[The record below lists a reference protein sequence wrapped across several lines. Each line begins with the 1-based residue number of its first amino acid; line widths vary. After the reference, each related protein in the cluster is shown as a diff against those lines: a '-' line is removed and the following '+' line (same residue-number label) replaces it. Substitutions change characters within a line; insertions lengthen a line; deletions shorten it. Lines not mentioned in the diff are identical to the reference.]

1 MTPQV
6 RTGIHREVAQSRTKP
21 HRRLS
26 STGVGS
32 TRPVL
37 TIAVSDERMLR
48 LDHARRM
55 TWMDRP
61 PISTV
66 FRRREHAEVNE
77 HRLRRIVERG
87 EAVRIA
93 PGSYV
98 WRNTWDAVDP
108 LQRHAQRVW
117 EAAARLQPGAIFVR
131 HAAAALWS
139 IDTLGAWPG
148 RVDVAVDD
156 SGGGRSTGLIVRHS
170 RRVPVDGIVAWG
182 DHFVTTPA
190 QTVIDI
196 AASQPF
202 TVGVASVDQAL
213 WERRIGGALATA
225 DELWNA
231 VHSFVGRG
239 NVRVNRV
246 AQFAD
251 ARSAN
256 VRESQSRVL
265 IHTLGFPAPELQQ
278 RFDLPGGGVAYS
290 DFWWPK
296 WRVIGELDGLTKYLD
311 ERMRAGRS
319 PAQVLSEEK
328 DREDELRRLV
338 HRVARW
344 RVSALDSP
352 GTLWDILT
360 AAGLPTSVRRPG

>member
-1 MTPQV
+1 M
-6 RTGIHREVAQSRTKP
+6 AQSYAKT
-21 HRRLS
+21 HRVLS
-26 STGVGS
+26 STGVGAAPS
-32 TRPVL
+32 VRTP
-37 TIAVSDERMLR
+37 AVSDGRMLR
-48 LDHARRM
+48 LHHARRM
-55 TWMDRP
+55 TWMDHP
-61 PISTV
+61 PISAV

-77 HRLRRIVERG
+77 RRLRRIVDSG

-93 PGSYV
+93 PGSYA
-98 WRNTWDAVDP
+98 WRDAWDAADP
-108 LQRHAQRVW
+108 LRKHAQRVW
-117 EAAARLQPGAIFVR
+117 EAAARLQPGAVFVR

-139 IDTLGAWPG
+139 IDTLGPWPG

-190 QTVIDI
+190 QTVVDI
-196 AASQPF
+196 AASHPF
-202 TVGVASVDQAL
+202 TIGVAAADQAL
-213 WERRIGGALATA
+213 WERRIGGALLSA
-225 DELWNA
+225 DELGDA
-231 VHSFVGRG
+231 VHAFIGRG
-239 NVRVNRV
+239 NVRVDRV
-246 AQFAD
+246 ARFAD
-251 ARSAN
+251 ARAAN

-319 PAQVLSEEK
+319 PSQVLSDEK

-352 GTLWDILT
+352 RALWDILT
-360 AAGLPTSVRRPG
+360 AAGLPTSMRRPGY